1 MPPKAHAKIPFAS
14 AAWIDKARQVLEELV
29 VSHGEAGRRFSVC
42 ERSTAAPLEVSATGV
57 AAWHFKIDGTS
68 VVVGPGDFPDADVV
82 ITADYQ
88 TTLPNARLV
97 YTPEIL
103 AQRAADRA
111 ANPSPN
117 VKGDMAKA
125 PPYLVE
131 LHNQLAA
138 VTA

>member
-1 MPPKAHAKIPFAS
+1 MLLPLQL
-14 AAWIDKARQVLEELV
+14 ARLLLLRVLPRPVLLLV
-29 VSHGEAGRRFSVC
+29 RLLLLALLQLARLLR
-42 ERSTAAPLEVSATGV
+42 
-57 AAWHFKIDGTS
+57 
-68 VVVGPGDFPDADVV
+68 PGDFPAADVV

-88 TTLPNARLV
+88 TTLPTARLV
-97 YTPEIL
+97 YTPEIR